1 MNFGNLVE
9 RMHSA
14 GRCGGYL
21 WDTSGICGDPGSEPI
36 GREQI
41 CDPKGNG
48 EDTGVRLKH
57 KRKRGR
63 SVRKQNHW
71 KRNQKIAVLAA
82 GSLLAQCVGVG
93 IPVRAE
99 IKHVEVSE
107 GMTWERATASDASVL
122 LDDGA
127 RIDGEKATLEKATP
141 AQAERIASISL
152 LASPGNLWENWP
164 ETMDFPGDGTE
175 EAPYQINS
183 LSRLLGFSRSVAE
196 GNSYEGQ
203 FFELTRDLDL
213 GGLNLNHGSW
223 NPIGWYQN
231 AEEMDGEI
239 TCGFRGTFDGAGH
252 TIKGLKIAD
261 ASRKLVNA
269 GLAGLTEESSK
280 IWRSR
285 QRISVEK
292 GIWVF

>member
-1 MNFGNLVE
+1 M
-9 RMHSA
+9 
-14 GRCGGYL
+14 
-21 WDTSGICGDPGSEPI
+21 
-36 GREQI
+36 
-41 CDPKGNG
+41 K
-48 EDTGVRLKH
+48 
-57 KRKRGR
+57 
-63 SVRKQNHW
+63 KQNHW

-107 GMTWERATASDASVL
+107 EMTWERATASDASVL
-122 LDDGA
+122 PDDGVW
-127 RIDGEKATLEKATP
+127 IDGEKATLEKATP

-164 ETMDFPGDGTE
+164 ETTDFPGDGTE
-175 EAPYQINS
+175 EVPYQINS

-239 TCGFRGTFDGAGH
+239 
-252 TIKGLKIAD
+252 K
-261 ASRKLVNA
+261 V
-269 GLAGLTEESSK
+269 
-280 IWRSR
+280 
-285 QRISVEK
+285 
-292 GIWVF
+292 

>member
-1 MNFGNLVE
+1 M
-9 RMHSA
+9 
-14 GRCGGYL
+14 
-21 WDTSGICGDPGSEPI
+21 
-36 GREQI
+36 EQI
-41 CDPKGNG
+41 WDPKGNG
-48 EDTGVRLKH
+48 EDTDVRLKH

-122 LDDGA
+122 PDDGA
-127 RIDGEKATLEKATP
+127 WIDGEKATLEKATP

-183 LSRLLGFSRSVAE
+183 LSRLVGFSRSVAE
-196 GNSYEGQ
+196 GI
-203 FFELTRDLDL
+203 
-213 GGLNLNHGSW
+213 
-223 NPIGWYQN
+223 PIWAN
-231 AEEMDGEI
+231 
-239 TCGFRGTFDGAGH
+239 T
-252 TIKGLKIAD
+252 D
-261 ASRKLVNA
+261 APLS
-269 GLAGLTEESSK
+269 
-280 IWRSR
+280 
-285 QRISVEK
+285 
-292 GIWVF
+292 